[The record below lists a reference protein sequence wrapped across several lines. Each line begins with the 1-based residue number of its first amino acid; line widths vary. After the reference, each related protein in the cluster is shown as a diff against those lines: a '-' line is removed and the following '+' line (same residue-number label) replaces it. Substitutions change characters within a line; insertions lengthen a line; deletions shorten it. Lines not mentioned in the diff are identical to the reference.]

1 MGETREFL
9 TIAYYIEMQILTSF
23 RNAASCFLSL
33 APCTNA
39 ETCTSCVTQLDRFQ
53 ERQRI
58 SWKFVDVPLHRRSIN
73 EWCFTIRQNLLV
85 IVTVHR
91 ESFVVTSTKQ
101 IRWIAEMRKKIA
113 YLHAFPYLKDT
124 CMGARYFL
132 YIYIYRNIYQYLFTS
147 DTAMWISNINST
159 LYRGKSWHCEQ

>member
-9 TIAYYIEMQILTSF
+9 TTAYYIEMQILTTF

-58 SWKFVDVPLHRRSIN
+58 SWNVPPRRRSIN
-73 EWCFTIRQNLLV
+73 EPCFTIRRNLRV
-85 IVTVHR
+85 IAT
-91 ESFVVTSTKQ
+91 
-101 IRWIAEMRKKIA
+101 
-113 YLHAFPYLKDT
+113 
-124 CMGARYFL
+124 AR
-132 YIYIYRNIYQYLFTS
+132 Q
-147 DTAMWISNINST
+147 
-159 LYRGKSWHCEQ
+159 KS